1 MEKELSEI
9 MQRRFSGDERG
20 VAGFFLDGP
29 VLLLVIITITV
40 FIAILSQ
47 AYLAH
52 REAVERER
60 LDDLC
65 LDLKRQVQR
74 HPEMVAE
81 EENRTRSGELSVKKL
96 NELDNQTLIEELDL
110 NGGYDFRI
118 IVNDTGSRDTW
129 VFGNERRELEGS
141 EVTSYRGPILLI
153 SETGDTRIGEL
164 RVIVWEG

>member
-65 LDLKRQVQR
+65 LDLKRQFQR

-81 EENRTRSGELSVKKL
+81 EENRTRSGELSV
-96 NELDNQTLIEELDL
+96 
-110 NGGYDFRI
+110 
-118 IVNDTGSRDTW
+118 
-129 VFGNERRELEGS
+129 
-141 EVTSYRGPILLI
+141 
-153 SETGDTRIGEL
+153 
-164 RVIVWEG
+164 